1 MSSTIINKG
10 FNSPLEYIS
19 NLVGNSLEKFL
30 TRKLNDVRKNLH
42 EIQEIETK
50 HLEELNNYKDFKE
63 EDLDKFENELIAY
76 GEIKTVF
83 LTLGNFIKETNTNL
97 ESDDRY
103 YSDFI
108 LLSNELQKLSE
119 IINKVID
126 KMTTIHD
133 HILIKCSES
142 ISSDVLKDLWKD
154 EEELWDD
161 FYDQSQIV

>member
-161 FYDQSQIV
+161 FYDQSQTV